1 MLRKLGI
8 AIPYFVSIVYVLSI
22 LLPSVYCLRHG
33 CKGPAEL
40 DAFMPAFGLTPF
52 GAIATA
58 FSLRDAIQHI
68 KKKDSRSWVF
78 WPLAII
84 FAAVLLFV
92 LAFIV
97 WFIYETES
105 HR

>member
-33 CKGPAEL
+33 CIGPAEL

-68 KKKDSRSWVF
+68 RKKDSRSWVF

>member
-1 MLRKLGI
+1 
-8 AIPYFVSIVYVLSI
+8 
-22 LLPSVYCLRHG
+22 
-33 CKGPAEL
+33 
-40 DAFMPAFGLTPF
+40 MPAFGLTPF

>member
-1 MLRKLGI
+1 MLRKVGLGI
-8 AIPYFVSIVYVLSI
+8 SYFVATVYVFSI
-22 LLPSVYCLRHG
+22 LWPCLYCFQHG
-33 CKGPAEL
+33 CRGPGEL

-52 GAIATA
+52 GAIATV

-68 KKKDSRSWVF
+68 RKKQAWSWVF

-84 FAAVLLFV
+84 FAMVLLGIIA
-92 LAFIV
+92 LIML
-97 WFIYETES
+97 FIYYTAS

>member
-8 AIPYFVSIVYVLSI
+8 AIPYFVSIVYLLSI

-52 GAIATA
+52 GAIAAA

-68 KKKDSRSWVF
+68 RKGDSRSWVF

-84 FAAVLLFV
+84 FAAVLLCV
-92 LAFIV
+92 AAFIV
-97 WFIYETES
+97 WFIYETAS